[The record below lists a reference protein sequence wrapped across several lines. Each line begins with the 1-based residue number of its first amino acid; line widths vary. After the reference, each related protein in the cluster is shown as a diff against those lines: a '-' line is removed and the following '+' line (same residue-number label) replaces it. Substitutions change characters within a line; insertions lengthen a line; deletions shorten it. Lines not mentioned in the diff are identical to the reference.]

1 MNLYEELE
9 LPRDCTAEQIK
20 NQYRALAQKHHPDK
34 GGDIEKF
41 RAIKLAYEVLSDPSR
56 RAEYDSTGNVHDF
69 KNVQQEAVEN
79 LSKVFHNV
87 INNIDPQENNLIE
100 TMKNETQLLKN
111 MVIQD
116 QETCRKYIKNLE
128 IARDKIKLKKEDE
141 ENVIMSFVNNQLE
154 IRNNELKTFQ
164 RRLEVSDLMLRILD
178 NYHYGFLE
186 LMQESNSE
194 EIPAQ

>member
-69 KNVQQEAVEN
+69 KNVQQEAIEN

-87 INNIDPQENNLIE
+87 INNVDPQENNLIE
-100 TMKNETQLLKN
+100 TMKSETQLLKN

-116 QETCRKYIKNLE
+116 RETCLKYIKNLE

-154 IRNNELKTFQ
+154 VRNNELKTFQ
-164 RRLEVSDLMLRILD
+164 RRLEVSDFMLRILE

-186 LMQESNSE
+186 LMQETSGADA
-194 EIPAQ
+194 PAQ